1 MAKKEQVAARR
12 AELEKRFEDME
23 TKQWELSL
31 EVERNRHRTDGI
43 LKDTVWILEGTDSM
57 ENLYMECVET
67 TDGGGYMELKR
78 RLPVALHSEVALQL
92 GLPYPLPKRSEWP
105 ETWTEDKV
113 ETALVFRTFEAALD
127 QSVVL
132 NVYSQDKWDWDLEDN
147 IRLKCTFKLMLRF
160 SLKQLQAAQC
170 LRDKLDEDLR
180 RAAGLQVFSD
190 RFKKAGQTEDK
201 DAEMLAA
208 DGDEKGIG
216 KGKEAKVEDGQTALP
231 ALPAAASA
239 AASAAAAPPAADSPA
254 AELPAPP
261 KKRLLI
267 YAPKT
272 ELEKTRDRKRKERY
286 EAKGKDK
293 GEKGQNKG
301 QSKGSKGSKDK
312 SGKGKS
318 KSGKKGGK
326 GRGQK

>member
-1 MAKKEQVAARR
+1 
-12 AELEKRFEDME
+12 
-23 TKQWELSL
+23 
-31 EVERNRHRTDGI
+31 
-43 LKDTVWILEGTDSM
+43 
-57 ENLYMECVET
+57 
-67 TDGGGYMELKR
+67 MELKR

-105 ETWTEDKV
+105 ETWAEDKV

-216 KGKEAKVEDGQTALP
+216 KGKEAKLEDGQTALP

-239 AASAAAAPPAADSPA
+239 EAASPAAD
-254 AELPAPP
+254 LPAPP

-318 KSGKKGGK
+318 KSGKKSGK